1 MSQDNFCCL
10 VSLPFDY
17 LSHHHRS
24 NTQHLFW
31 SLIDNSCRLR
41 PFCQRTWKNNNSCK
55 CWSVNVC
62 WPEMSWC
69 QSSGPLT
76 RATQCHSMSRC
87 QLENAP
93 GAKLI
98 WQSSGLLNF
107 SHDQFVIRF
116 LRIKIINERIASKH
130 IILCKTDNGDQQI
143 IWSLKLT
150 PNSLDCWA
158 AVLIFK
164 RGQELRWA
172 GCWAL
177 TEGLR
182 LGPGKQKVDQP
193 GAGGSVQWP
202 VMLIVWQLNSQN
214 WDQQQIFPCVTLH
227 LCQTFIFYSESRAP

>member
-1 MSQDNFCCL
+1 MCVDQKCHGVRAQGPWPGLPSVTACQD
-10 VSLPFDY
+10 VS
-17 LSHHHRS
+17 
-24 NTQHLFW
+24 
-31 SLIDNSCRLR
+31 
-41 PFCQRTWKNNNSCK
+41 WKMLQGLDTK
-55 CWSVNVC
+55 W
-62 WPEMSWC
+62 
-69 QSSGPLT
+69 
-76 RATQCHSMSRC
+76 
-87 QLENAP
+87 
-93 GAKLI
+93 I

-116 LRIKIINERIASKH
+116 LRIKIINERIESKH

-158 AVLIFK
+158 AVLIFE

-193 GAGGSVQWP
+193 GAEGSVQWP

-227 LCQTFIFYSESRAP
+227 LCQTFIFYSESTAP